1 MLHTEALIPGTLP
14 VLERLMRLPSLDQF
28 YLVGGTA
35 LALRHGHRISVD
47 IDLFGIPLDHAV
59 LVEALGLE
67 FGTSFRY
74 EPPANKSIGIFCFI
88 DEVKVDI
95 VRYPVARITNPE
107 TVNGIRMYGDDD
119 IGAMKIQAILSRGK
133 KKDLWDLVELLEHHP
148 LSHII
153 ENHEQKFP
161 SQMYAISTPNAL
173 IYFVDADKSEDPV
186 CLKGRTWPEVK
197 EIVRNAVDHY
207 LR

>member
-1 MLHTEALIPGTLP
+1 MLHTEALVPGTLP
-14 VLERLMRLPSLDQF
+14 LLERLMRMEELNKF
-28 YLVGGTA
+28 HLVGGTA

-47 IDLFGIPLDHAV
+47 IDLFGQELDIPEMAA
-59 LVEALGLE
+59 ALERE
-67 FGTSFRY
+67 FGERFHY
-74 EPPANKSIGIFCFI
+74 EPPPGKSIGVFCTI
-88 DEVKVDI
+88 DDVKVDI
-95 VRYPVARITNPE
+95 VRYPHARLTDAEI
-107 TVNGIRMYGDDD
+107 VDGIRMYSDAD

-133 KKDLWDLVELLEHHP
+133 KKDFWDLAELLQHHG
-148 LSHII
+148 LAEII
-153 ENHEQKFP
+153 AYHEKKFP

-197 EIVRNAVDHY
+197 AVVLDAVERH